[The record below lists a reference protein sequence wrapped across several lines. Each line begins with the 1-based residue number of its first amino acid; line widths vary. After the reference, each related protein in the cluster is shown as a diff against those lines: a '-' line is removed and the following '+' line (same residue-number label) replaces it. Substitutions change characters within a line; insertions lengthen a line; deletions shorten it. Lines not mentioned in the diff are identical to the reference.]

1 MEKTEEVH
9 ALKAIVKDNI
19 LLTDGAMGTYYAVQH
34 NGYPMSEFENIE
46 HPEIIRGIHLAYV
59 EAGAKLLRTNTF
71 AANCKTLN
79 TQADELIKIIKA
91 GYRIAREAAADR
103 DVFVAADIGP
113 IPENTDPAPGPGN
126 EKNRFDEYIEIIDA
140 FLEEG
145 ARIFWFETFGKPDDI
160 EFCAEYIKKA
170 CPVSFINA
178 QFAFDSTGYTRE
190 GVSLSTIRTKMAENP
205 RIDAWG
211 FNCAMGPVH
220 MLSLIEGLP
229 VEKNFILSALPN
241 TGYPVI
247 KNQRT
252 VYPLNPE
259 YFADRV
265 MKIVEAGAKIV
276 GGCCGTTPEHIKA
289 ISKRLYEAKYKVST
303 AVKEKKEVVDT
314 VPYSANSFKEKLD
327 RGEKV
332 IMVELDPPF
341 TSDTAS
347 MLQSAEYI
355 KDLADAIT
363 VADSPLGKVR
373 ADSLMVASRIKRRT
387 GIDVVPHLCCRDK
400 NIVGL
405 KSGILGAHGEGIR
418 NILVITGDP
427 LPGNERAGAKSVFN
441 LNSKGLISLI
451 NEMNNELF
459 ANSEIYIGAA
469 INPNVPNFDAQLRKT
484 EEKTKAGARFFL
496 SQPVYSD
503 EAAENLLRAKKE
515 LKVKIIAGILPI
527 VSYNNAV
534 FLNNEVPGIVVPEEY
549 IRRFYQG
556 MDRDEAYKVGLE
568 IALECIRRTEGLD
581 GVYFMPPFN
590 RVTMIAEIIRKM
602 KASKR

>member
-229 VEKNFILSALPN
+229 VEKLYLIGTSQHRLSRDQKP
-241 TGYPVI
+241 
-247 KNQRT
+247 KNG
-252 VYPLNPE
+252 VSFESE
-259 YFADRV
+259 YFADR
-265 MKIVEAGAKIV
+265 
-276 GGCCGTTPEHIKA
+276 
-289 ISKRLYEAKYKVST
+289 
-303 AVKEKKEVVDT
+303 
-314 VPYSANSFKEKLD
+314 
-327 RGEKV
+327 
-332 IMVELDPPF
+332 
-341 TSDTAS
+341 
-347 MLQSAEYI
+347 
-355 KDLADAIT
+355 
-363 VADSPLGKVR
+363 
-373 ADSLMVASRIKRRT
+373 
-387 GIDVVPHLCCRDK
+387 
-400 NIVGL
+400 
-405 KSGILGAHGEGIR
+405 
-418 NILVITGDP
+418 
-427 LPGNERAGAKSVFN
+427 
-441 LNSKGLISLI
+441 
-451 NEMNNELF
+451 
-459 ANSEIYIGAA
+459 
-469 INPNVPNFDAQLRKT
+469 
-484 EEKTKAGARFFL
+484 
-496 SQPVYSD
+496 
-503 EAAENLLRAKKE
+503 
-515 LKVKIIAGILPI
+515 
-527 VSYNNAV
+527 
-534 FLNNEVPGIVVPEEY
+534 
-549 IRRFYQG
+549 
-556 MDRDEAYKVGLE
+556 
-568 IALECIRRTEGLD
+568 
-581 GVYFMPPFN
+581 
-590 RVTMIAEIIRKM
+590 
-602 KASKR
+602 

>member
-34 NGYPMSEFENIE
+34 NGYPMPEFENIE

-265 MKIVEAGAKIV
+265 MKIALQDRGNEVFVNILMIR
-276 GGCCGTTPEHIKA
+276 HIANKHDTCMKGFGM
-289 ISKRLYEAKYKVST
+289 SVSET
-303 AVKEKKEVVDT
+303 AVDYGFIV
-314 VPYSANSFKEKLD
+314 F
-327 RGEKV
+327 
-332 IMVELDPPF
+332 
-341 TSDTAS
+341 
-347 MLQSAEYI
+347 
-355 KDLADAIT
+355 
-363 VADSPLGKVR
+363 
-373 ADSLMVASRIKRRT
+373 
-387 GIDVVPHLCCRDK
+387 K
-400 NIVGL
+400 NILEPVD
-405 KSGILGAHGEGIR
+405 I
-418 NILVITGDP
+418 
-427 LPGNERAGAKSVFN
+427 
-441 LNSKGLISLI
+441 
-451 NEMNNELF
+451 
-459 ANSEIYIGAA
+459 
-469 INPNVPNFDAQLRKT
+469 LRKH
-484 EEKTKAGARFFL
+484 
-496 SQPVYSD
+496 
-503 EAAENLLRAKKE
+503 
-515 LKVKIIAGILPI
+515 
-527 VSYNNAV
+527 
-534 FLNNEVPGIVVPEEY
+534 
-549 IRRFYQG
+549 
-556 MDRDEAYKVGLE
+556 
-568 IALECIRRTEGLD
+568 RT
-581 GVYFMPPFN
+581 
-590 RVTMIAEIIRKM
+590 
-602 KASKR
+602 